1 MFLINNL
8 QNSDSDKTY
17 GKRRA
22 DVIVFSDYNLNKK
35 SRSHSTQCSNTPG
48 VCRTVVCGFNVY
60 NNYGSPLSLGLP
72 FSLFLP
78 SSIIADLLLAFEM
91 TRVMFFS
98 FFVFDKRTCLSFPLH
113 QVLSLARYPIRLPD
127 PLISKKRPISSASI
141 SCCFSSLKK
150 FLLLLPRLCRYSL
163 SQCRSF

>member
-1 MFLINNL
+1 MYGLETINNEKCHNSFKQYNTFTLKTVFEHARCLPYCGLWFQCL
-8 QNSDSDKTY
+8 QQLWVSS
-17 GKRRA
+17 
-22 DVIVFSDYNLNKK
+22 VI
-35 SRSHSTQCSNTPG
+35 
-48 VCRTVVCGFNVY
+48 
-60 NNYGSPLSLGLP
+60 GS
-72 FSLFLP
+72 SLFLP

-98 FFVFDKRTCLSFPLH
+98 FFVFDKRTCLSSPLH

-150 FLLLLPRLCRYSL
+150 FLLLLPCLCRYSL